1 MKTKFRRILALV
13 LTLVLICTLAVAAFA
28 EEEEEPIESTSREY
42 DYGQIHLVQTIEGYD
57 KYATAVTSL
66 HYENG
71 TPVPDNYISKSG
83 GDIDYQYC
91 PEDHIHPSTYVEDS
105 QTFPYVQHTGPEVP
119 VSTDEL
125 ANGYMMV
132 DASMFFTAEF
142 GVSNATIYHNR
153 PNRIY
158 VAII

>member
-1 MKTKFRRILALV
+1 MKKSARKILSLM
-13 LTLVLICTLAVAAFA
+13 LTLVLICALALTAFA
-28 EEEEEPIESTSREY
+28 VNTERPIESTSREY
-42 DYGQIHLVQTIEGYD
+42 DYGQIIMTQTIKGYD
-57 KYATAVTSL
+57 KYASAVITFC
-66 HYENG
+66 YENG
-71 TPVPDNYISKSG
+71 NPVPDNYISKSG

-91 PEDHIHPSTYVEDS
+91 PEDHIHPSTYIEDS
-105 QTFPYVQHTGPEVP
+105 QTFQYVRHTGPEVS
-119 VSTDEL
+119 VSIDEL

-142 GVSNATIYHNR
+142 KVLNATIYHNQ